1 MDIER
6 TATLRRG
13 LFHNVGDLNLDG
25 TLTRTRAAASSA
37 VSGSLSLQLSGDE
50 LVNYRQ
56 LFNSARN
63 GDVQKV
69 KELLTGALGLSVNF
83 GGPRGATPLH
93 IAARFGQ
100 AAMVDLL
107 VSHGAD
113 PSARDDRGQ
122 TPLDKARAFGL
133 EEVVQRLQSAPTAS
147 RPFDPRCRRLLEAAH
162 RGDAAR
168 IGELVAA
175 HPELL
180 DARGTARPQLRPPA
194 RRLRRPA
201 PHAPH
206 PRLAPSQVRAARR
219 RSTWPPG
226 TAAPTPW
233 PSSSAS
239 ARAPIRSTPPARRRW
254 TRRGSSTTPTS
265 SRSSPAPPQEAD
277 AEASAAAAEAEEAEA
292 GGLAAAAAP
301 AAAARPTAPPP
312 AAAADVA
319 ENADAAEVALL
330 DFGDGGVASVPAL
343 RGAAPLQHGA
353 YWLMGV
359 GGAASGKCVEVKPAR
374 TRRRRR

>member
-25 TLTRTRAAASSA
+25 TLTRTRAATSSA

-133 EEVVQRLQSAPTAS
+133 EEVVQRLQSAPAAS

-194 RRLRRPA
+194 RRPYPA
-201 PHAPH
+201 PHASPA
-206 PRLAPSQVRAARR
+206 PRALAGPRGASALHVAA
-219 RSTWPPG
+219 G

-265 SRSSPAPPQEAD
+265 SRSSPAPRPG
-277 AEASAAAAEAEEAEA
+277 SGC
-292 GGLAAAAAP
+292 GGVGGGGGGGGGGGAAAAP
-301 AAAARPTAPPP
+301 QRRRQRR
-312 AAAADVA
+312 
-319 ENADAAEVALL
+319 
-330 DFGDGGVASVPAL
+330 GL
-343 RGAAPLQHGA
+343 RRRRRR
-353 YWLMGV
+353 WRRTSRRM
-359 GGAASGKCVEVKPAR
+359 R
-374 TRRRRR
+374 TRRR

>member
-1 MDIER
+1 MDITAADR
-6 TATLRRG
+6 TGTLRRG

-25 TLTRTRAAASSA
+25 TLTRTRAATSSA

-180 DARGTARPQLRPPA
+180 DARGTARPQFRPPA
-194 RRLRRPA
+194 RRPRPA
-201 PHAPH
+201 PRAPH

-219 RSTWPPG
+219 RSTWPRG

-233 PSSSAS
+233 PYVS
-239 ARAPIRSTPPARRRW
+239 
-254 TRRGSSTTPTS
+254 
-265 SRSSPAPPQEAD
+265 
-277 AEASAAAAEAEEAEA
+277 
-292 GGLAAAAAP
+292 
-301 AAAARPTAPPP
+301 
-312 AAAADVA
+312 
-319 ENADAAEVALL
+319 
-330 DFGDGGVASVPAL
+330 
-343 RGAAPLQHGA
+343 
-353 YWLMGV
+353 
-359 GGAASGKCVEVKPAR
+359 
-374 TRRRRR
+374 